1 MHTRARLVW
10 PDTVTMPICRLGMNL
25 RFTRFLAWL
34 TWCPY
39 CGSLPQ
45 IAQRLA
51 MRHLPIGVLKK
62 ADDAQ
67 KANPRT

>member
-1 MHTRARLVW
+1 
-10 PDTVTMPICRLGMNL
+10 MNL
-25 RFTRFLAWL
+25 RLTRFLAWL